1 MTDLLPPIVVAF
13 DGSPPAREAVRA
25 AAQLFPGRRLLVV
38 SVWEAGLAYLAQP
51 PSPDPVALS
60 PTFLEAEAVDE
71 AEHGLAESMAS
82 EGAELATDAGA
93 DAEPIALRD
102 LANVA
107 DTIVDL
113 ADERGAAAIVIGTRG
128 SGGVMA
134 RLFGSTSRALLHDA
148 RCPVVV
154 VRVPEED

>member
-51 PSPDPVALS
+51 PSPDPVALT

-71 AEHGLAESMAS
+71 AEHGLAESLAA
-82 EGAELATDAGA
+82 EGAELAGP

-102 LANVA
+102 VANVA
-107 DTIVDL
+107 DTIVEL

-134 RLFGSTSRALLHDA
+134 RLFGSTSRALLHDSN
-148 RCPVVV
+148 CPVVV